1 MAIGSCTGCKPGT
14 LEAFNAYLKQV
25 SGDATG
31 RNRDATG
38 KTADDTQSVTPPPDG
53 INRPVEGAVVGGH
66 INLRA

>member
-25 SGDATG
+25 TENSTG
-31 RNRDATG
+31 RDKNTAG
-38 KTADDTQSVTPPPDG
+38 KAAEDVSAGTSQQEG
-53 INRPVEGAVVGGH
+53 INQPVAGAVVGGL